1 MNQGEELLAF
11 HIRAAKLCQPVRE
24 YQFHAIRKWRFD
36 FAWPDIRLA
45 VEIEGGIWTG
55 GRHTRG
61 KGFVGDCE
69 KYNEASLMGWTVLR
83 FPVDQIASGEALQF
97 IEKALKQKE
106 DAYGTRRT
114 DQMHNRALAGMG

>member
-1 MNQGEELLAF
+1 MNQGEELLSF
-11 HIRAAKLCQPVRE
+11 HIRAAKLGMPVRE
-24 YQFHAIRKWRFD
+24 YQFHFVRKWRFD
-36 FAWPDIRLA
+36 FAWPDIQLA

-69 KYNEASLMGWTVLR
+69 KYNEAALMGWTVLR
-83 FPVDQIASGEALQF
+83 FPVEQIESGEALKL

-106 DAYGTRRT
+106 DSRVP
-114 DQMHNRALAGMG
+114 